1 MDTGRSLPCYL
12 FLVVP
17 DPMKIGDWVTWTSGT
32 GAGRVKGMSNGIVDV
47 EVTTT
52 HPNKLS
58 VSVFILPY
66 PIEVLTVV
74 PEAVAKII
82 NS

>member
-1 MDTGRSLPCYL
+1 MLPDRL
-12 FLVVP
+12 LLVVP
-17 DPMKIGDWVTWTSGT
+17 SPMKIGDWVIWTNGT

-58 VSVFILPY
+58 VSVFIVPY
-66 PIEVLTVV
+66 PYEELTVI
-74 PEAVAKII
+74 PEAIAKII